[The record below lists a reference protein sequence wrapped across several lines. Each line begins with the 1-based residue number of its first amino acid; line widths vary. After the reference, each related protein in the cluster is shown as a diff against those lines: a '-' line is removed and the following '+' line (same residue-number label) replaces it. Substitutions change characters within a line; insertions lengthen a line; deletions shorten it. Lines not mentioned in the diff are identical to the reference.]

1 MIRYDGLA
9 DWYDGYNAAAAAANG
24 ERIGSLLGAGSGRC
38 LDIGCGTGQYFDV
51 IRATGRSV
59 IGTDRSG
66 DQLRI
71 AARHPVPLVQA
82 DAAELPFRDA
92 VFDTVTAF
100 WISTDVDDFGAV
112 IAEASRVLK
121 PGGTLLYYGVHP
133 CFNGPHTQV
142 VDGGARVLHPIYRAA
157 RWHLDAPWWGSNIR
171 RRVGMRH
178 HTLADLF
185 DAFLAAGLIVRRVD
199 EPGDE
204 PIPWALSITLSTVDQ
219 GLLPGKSGK
228 N

>member
-142 VDGGARVLHPIYRAA
+142 VDGGARVLHPA
-157 RWHLDAPWWGSNIR
+157 
-171 RRVGMRH
+171 
-178 HTLADLF
+178 
-185 DAFLAAGLIVRRVD
+185 VD
-199 EPGDE
+199 H
-204 PIPWALSITLSTVDQ
+204 ALHC
-219 GLLPGKSGK
+219 
-228 N
+228 